1 MGPVLLNLFFPE
13 LGALSALTSSV
24 IIGVVVTLVGIAIIG
39 VAGGMKSASL
49 SEDEKKEA
57 VKDFNFPKGLAIA
70 LLAGFMSGCF
80 NVGLEFGK
88 ELNFGELTHPMF
100 RTLPATLLVTVGG
113 FLTNAAYCLFQN
125 SRNRTF
131 ADYKDGKLWA
141 SNILFCALAG
151 LLWYSQFFGLSLGRS
166 FFEPG
171 GVMDT
176 LSFCILMA
184 LNVTFSNV
192 WGIVLKETN
201 AVIGDVSIFD
211 IENARMG
218 SVGYRLDPDLWGHG
232 YVTEALRA
240 AVEFI
245 FTHTELDRLHA
256 TADVRNTASNRV
268 LEKCGFVHEGTIRHG
283 KMVSVYCDYHI
294 WGLLREDWE
303 QMKATT

>member
-1 MGPVLLNLFFPE
+1 MLNDYLTAKPTLETSRLILRSLVPEDAASLRRWLARDEIYTYWGRKASKSEREPE
-13 LGALSALTSSV
+13 LMF
-24 IIGVVVTLVGIAIIG
+24 I
-39 VAGGMKSASL
+39 
-49 SEDEKKEA
+49 DPRPW
-57 VKDFNFPKGLAIA
+57 VKRKPDPDFK
-70 LLAGFMSGCF
+70 
-80 NVGLEFGK
+80 
-88 ELNFGELTHPMF
+88 
-100 RTLPATLLVTVGG
+100 
-113 FLTNAAYCLFQN
+113 
-125 SRNRTF
+125 
-131 ADYKDGKLWA
+131 
-141 SNILFCALAG
+141 
-151 LLWYSQFFGLSLGRS
+151 
-166 FFEPG
+166 
-171 GVMDT
+171 
-176 LSFCILMA
+176 
-184 LNVTFSNV
+184 

-256 TADVRNTASNRV
+256 AADVRNTASNRV

>member
-1 MGPVLLNLFFPE
+1 MLNDYLTAKPTLETSRLILRPMTADDVPDLRRWLARDEIYTYWGRKASKGEREPE
-13 LGALSALTSSV
+13 LMF
-24 IIGVVVTLVGIAIIG
+24 I
-39 VAGGMKSASL
+39 
-49 SEDEKKEA
+49 DPRPW
-57 VKDFNFPKGLAIA
+57 VKRKPDPDFK
-70 LLAGFMSGCF
+70 
-80 NVGLEFGK
+80 
-88 ELNFGELTHPMF
+88 
-100 RTLPATLLVTVGG
+100 
-113 FLTNAAYCLFQN
+113 
-125 SRNRTF
+125 
-131 ADYKDGKLWA
+131 
-141 SNILFCALAG
+141 
-151 LLWYSQFFGLSLGRS
+151 
-166 FFEPG
+166 
-171 GVMDT
+171 
-176 LSFCILMA
+176 
-184 LNVTFSNV
+184 

-232 YVTEALRA
+232 YVTEALRV

-256 TADVRNTASNRV
+256 AADVRNTASNRV

>member
-1 MGPVLLNLFFPE
+1 MLNDYLTAKPTLETSRLILRPMTADDVPDLRRWLARDEIYTYWGRKASKGEREPE
-13 LGALSALTSSV
+13 LMF
-24 IIGVVVTLVGIAIIG
+24 I
-39 VAGGMKSASL
+39 
-49 SEDEKKEA
+49 DPRPW
-57 VKDFNFPKGLAIA
+57 VKRKPDPDFK
-70 LLAGFMSGCF
+70 
-80 NVGLEFGK
+80 
-88 ELNFGELTHPMF
+88 
-100 RTLPATLLVTVGG
+100 
-113 FLTNAAYCLFQN
+113 
-125 SRNRTF
+125 
-131 ADYKDGKLWA
+131 
-141 SNILFCALAG
+141 
-151 LLWYSQFFGLSLGRS
+151 
-166 FFEPG
+166 
-171 GVMDT
+171 
-176 LSFCILMA
+176 
-184 LNVTFSNV
+184 

-201 AVIGDVSIFD
+201 TVIGDVSIFD

-256 TADVRNTASNRV
+256 AADVRNTASNRV

>member
-1 MGPVLLNLFFPE
+1 MLNDYLTAKPTLETSRLILRSLVPEDAASLRRWLARDEIYTYWGRKASKGEREPE
-13 LGALSALTSSV
+13 LMF
-24 IIGVVVTLVGIAIIG
+24 I
-39 VAGGMKSASL
+39 
-49 SEDEKKEA
+49 DPRPW
-57 VKDFNFPKGLAIA
+57 VKRKPDPDFK
-70 LLAGFMSGCF
+70 
-80 NVGLEFGK
+80 
-88 ELNFGELTHPMF
+88 
-100 RTLPATLLVTVGG
+100 
-113 FLTNAAYCLFQN
+113 
-125 SRNRTF
+125 
-131 ADYKDGKLWA
+131 
-141 SNILFCALAG
+141 
-151 LLWYSQFFGLSLGRS
+151 
-166 FFEPG
+166 
-171 GVMDT
+171 
-176 LSFCILMA
+176 
-184 LNVTFSNV
+184 

-240 AVEFI
+240 AVEFV

>member
-1 MGPVLLNLFFPE
+1 MLNDYLTAKPTLETSRLILRSLVPEDAASLRRWLARDEIYTYWGRKASKGEREPE
-13 LGALSALTSSV
+13 LMF
-24 IIGVVVTLVGIAIIG
+24 I
-39 VAGGMKSASL
+39 
-49 SEDEKKEA
+49 DPRPW
-57 VKDFNFPKGLAIA
+57 VKREPDPDFK
-70 LLAGFMSGCF
+70 
-80 NVGLEFGK
+80 
-88 ELNFGELTHPMF
+88 
-100 RTLPATLLVTVGG
+100 
-113 FLTNAAYCLFQN
+113 
-125 SRNRTF
+125 
-131 ADYKDGKLWA
+131 
-141 SNILFCALAG
+141 
-151 LLWYSQFFGLSLGRS
+151 
-166 FFEPG
+166 
-171 GVMDT
+171 
-176 LSFCILMA
+176 
-184 LNVTFSNV
+184 

-218 SVGYRLDPDLWGHG
+218 SVGYRLDPDLWGRG

>member
-1 MGPVLLNLFFPE
+1 MLNDYLTSKPTLETSRLILRSLVPEDAASLRRWLARDEIYTYWGRKASKGEREPE
-13 LGALSALTSSV
+13 LMF
-24 IIGVVVTLVGIAIIG
+24 I
-39 VAGGMKSASL
+39 
-49 SEDEKKEA
+49 DPRPW
-57 VKDFNFPKGLAIA
+57 VKRKPDPDFK
-70 LLAGFMSGCF
+70 
-80 NVGLEFGK
+80 
-88 ELNFGELTHPMF
+88 
-100 RTLPATLLVTVGG
+100 
-113 FLTNAAYCLFQN
+113 
-125 SRNRTF
+125 
-131 ADYKDGKLWA
+131 
-141 SNILFCALAG
+141 
-151 LLWYSQFFGLSLGRS
+151 
-166 FFEPG
+166 
-171 GVMDT
+171 
-176 LSFCILMA
+176 
-184 LNVTFSNV
+184 

-232 YVTEALRA
+232 YVPEALRA

>member
-1 MGPVLLNLFFPE
+1 MLNDFLTAKPTLETSRLILRSLVPEDAASLRRWLARDEIYTYWGRKASKGEREPE
-13 LGALSALTSSV
+13 LMF
-24 IIGVVVTLVGIAIIG
+24 I
-39 VAGGMKSASL
+39 
-49 SEDEKKEA
+49 DPRPW
-57 VKDFNFPKGLAIA
+57 VKRKPDPDFK
-70 LLAGFMSGCF
+70 
-80 NVGLEFGK
+80 
-88 ELNFGELTHPMF
+88 
-100 RTLPATLLVTVGG
+100 
-113 FLTNAAYCLFQN
+113 
-125 SRNRTF
+125 
-131 ADYKDGKLWA
+131 
-141 SNILFCALAG
+141 
-151 LLWYSQFFGLSLGRS
+151 
-166 FFEPG
+166 
-171 GVMDT
+171 
-176 LSFCILMA
+176 
-184 LNVTFSNV
+184 

-245 FTHTELDRLHA
+245 FTRTELDRLHA

>member
-1 MGPVLLNLFFPE
+1 MLNDYLTAKPTLETSRLILRSLVPEDAASLRRWLARDEIYTYWGRKASKGEREPE
-13 LGALSALTSSV
+13 LMF
-24 IIGVVVTLVGIAIIG
+24 I
-39 VAGGMKSASL
+39 
-49 SEDEKKEA
+49 DPRPW
-57 VKDFNFPKGLAIA
+57 VKRKPDPDFK
-70 LLAGFMSGCF
+70 
-80 NVGLEFGK
+80 
-88 ELNFGELTHPMF
+88 
-100 RTLPATLLVTVGG
+100 
-113 FLTNAAYCLFQN
+113 
-125 SRNRTF
+125 
-131 ADYKDGKLWA
+131 
-141 SNILFCALAG
+141 
-151 LLWYSQFFGLSLGRS
+151 
-166 FFEPG
+166 
-171 GVMDT
+171 
-176 LSFCILMA
+176 
-184 LNVTFSNV
+184 

-201 AVIGDVSIFD
+201 AVIGAVSIFD

-240 AVEFI
+240 AVEFV

>member
-1 MGPVLLNLFFPE
+1 MLNDYLTAKPTLETSRLILRSLVPEDAASLRRWLARDEIYTYWGRKASKGEREPE
-13 LGALSALTSSV
+13 LMF
-24 IIGVVVTLVGIAIIG
+24 I
-39 VAGGMKSASL
+39 
-49 SEDEKKEA
+49 DPRPW
-57 VKDFNFPKGLAIA
+57 VKRKPDPDFK
-70 LLAGFMSGCF
+70 
-80 NVGLEFGK
+80 
-88 ELNFGELTHPMF
+88 
-100 RTLPATLLVTVGG
+100 
-113 FLTNAAYCLFQN
+113 
-125 SRNRTF
+125 
-131 ADYKDGKLWA
+131 
-141 SNILFCALAG
+141 
-151 LLWYSQFFGLSLGRS
+151 
-166 FFEPG
+166 
-171 GVMDT
+171 
-176 LSFCILMA
+176 
-184 LNVTFSNV
+184 

-303 QMKATT
+303 QIKATT

>member
-1 MGPVLLNLFFPE
+1 MLNDYLTAKPTLETSRLILRSLVPEDAASLRRWLARDEIYTYWGRKASKGEREPE
-13 LGALSALTSSV
+13 LMF
-24 IIGVVVTLVGIAIIG
+24 I
-39 VAGGMKSASL
+39 
-49 SEDEKKEA
+49 DPRPW
-57 VKDFNFPKGLAIA
+57 VKRKPEPDFK
-70 LLAGFMSGCF
+70 
-80 NVGLEFGK
+80 
-88 ELNFGELTHPMF
+88 
-100 RTLPATLLVTVGG
+100 
-113 FLTNAAYCLFQN
+113 
-125 SRNRTF
+125 
-131 ADYKDGKLWA
+131 
-141 SNILFCALAG
+141 
-151 LLWYSQFFGLSLGRS
+151 
-166 FFEPG
+166 
-171 GVMDT
+171 
-176 LSFCILMA
+176 
-184 LNVTFSNV
+184 

>member
-1 MGPVLLNLFFPE
+1 MLNDYLTAKPTLETSRLILRSLVPEDAASLRRWLARDEIYTYWGRKTSKSEREPE
-13 LGALSALTSSV
+13 LMF
-24 IIGVVVTLVGIAIIG
+24 I
-39 VAGGMKSASL
+39 
-49 SEDEKKEA
+49 DPRPW
-57 VKDFNFPKGLAIA
+57 VKRKPDPDFK
-70 LLAGFMSGCF
+70 
-80 NVGLEFGK
+80 
-88 ELNFGELTHPMF
+88 
-100 RTLPATLLVTVGG
+100 
-113 FLTNAAYCLFQN
+113 
-125 SRNRTF
+125 
-131 ADYKDGKLWA
+131 
-141 SNILFCALAG
+141 
-151 LLWYSQFFGLSLGRS
+151 
-166 FFEPG
+166 
-171 GVMDT
+171 
-176 LSFCILMA
+176 
-184 LNVTFSNV
+184 

>member
-1 MGPVLLNLFFPE
+1 MLNDYLTAKPTLETSRLILRPMTADDVPDLRRWLARDEIYTYWGRKASKGEREPE
-13 LGALSALTSSV
+13 LMF
-24 IIGVVVTLVGIAIIG
+24 I
-39 VAGGMKSASL
+39 
-49 SEDEKKEA
+49 DPRPW
-57 VKDFNFPKGLAIA
+57 VKRKPDPDFK
-70 LLAGFMSGCF
+70 
-80 NVGLEFGK
+80 
-88 ELNFGELTHPMF
+88 
-100 RTLPATLLVTVGG
+100 
-113 FLTNAAYCLFQN
+113 
-125 SRNRTF
+125 
-131 ADYKDGKLWA
+131 
-141 SNILFCALAG
+141 
-151 LLWYSQFFGLSLGRS
+151 
-166 FFEPG
+166 
-171 GVMDT
+171 
-176 LSFCILMA
+176 
-184 LNVTFSNV
+184 

-303 QMKATT
+303 QIKATT

>member
-1 MGPVLLNLFFPE
+1 MLNDYLTAKPTLETSRLILRSLVPEDAASLRRWLARDEIYTYWGRKASKSEREPE
-13 LGALSALTSSV
+13 LMF
-24 IIGVVVTLVGIAIIG
+24 I
-39 VAGGMKSASL
+39 
-49 SEDEKKEA
+49 DPRPW
-57 VKDFNFPKGLAIA
+57 VKRKPDPDFK
-70 LLAGFMSGCF
+70 
-80 NVGLEFGK
+80 
-88 ELNFGELTHPMF
+88 
-100 RTLPATLLVTVGG
+100 
-113 FLTNAAYCLFQN
+113 
-125 SRNRTF
+125 
-131 ADYKDGKLWA
+131 
-141 SNILFCALAG
+141 
-151 LLWYSQFFGLSLGRS
+151 
-166 FFEPG
+166 
-171 GVMDT
+171 
-176 LSFCILMA
+176 
-184 LNVTFSNV
+184 